1 MKWLGAALLVFA
13 GGVAGFG
20 KTAAIRRQ
28 IALLEEVIT
37 FILHIRTELRQR
49 GTPLPDI
56 LETYPAE
63 CLPLA
68 VWTEQLRKGRSVLQ
82 AAEPWL
88 NTLDP
93 EAGRVLFDLCG
104 TLGRY
109 DGETQALACEHAV
122 GLLALQT
129 DELRRQLQ
137 EKGRLYHTVPLT
149 LGLMAALALF

>member
-56 LETYPAE
+56 LETYPAA

-109 DGETQALACEHAV
+109 DGETQALACEHAA
-122 GLLALQT
+122 GLLTLQT